1 MQNKAAVG
9 KSGISGKLG
18 EAAFVDQPDSNLRD
32 VPSKTTMQK
41 PDSYYITNINKIGC
55 DDSDIIVQD
64 NTNNTYEQDNYFC
77 YNNGTN
83 GNPKKLVQWKKVDGL
98 WIQRHLTNT
107 SEYKEINNNV
117 CKVITPGCDS
127 YNPSQNCQVKCFLDN
142 KKSTVFTANYEVL
155 PN

>member
-9 KSGISGKLG
+9 RANDAKFI
-18 EAAFVDQPDSNLRD
+18 DQSDSNLREI
-32 VPSKTTMQK
+32 PTETNIQK
-41 PDSYYITNINKIGC
+41 PDSYYITSINKIMC
-55 DDSDIIVQD
+55 EDSDLLVQD
-64 NTNNTYEQDNYFC
+64 NSNNTYEQDNYFC

-83 GNPKKLVQWKKVDGL
+83 GDPKKLVQWKKVEGL
-98 WIQRHLTNT
+98 WIKRHLTNT

-127 YNPSQNCQVKCFLDN
+127 FNPSQDCQVKCFLDN
-142 KKSTVFTANYEVL
+142 KKNTVFTANYEAL

>member
-9 KSGISGKLG
+9 RANDAKFI
-18 EAAFVDQPDSNLRD
+18 DQSDSNLREI
-32 VPSKTTMQK
+32 PTETNIQK
-41 PDSYYITNINKIGC
+41 PDSYYITSINKIMC
-55 DDSDIIVQD
+55 ADSDLLVQD
-64 NTNNTYEQDNYFC
+64 NSNNTYEQDNYFC

-83 GNPKKLVQWKKVDGL
+83 GDPKKLVQWKKVDGL
-98 WIQRHLTNT
+98 WIKRHLTNT

-127 YNPSQNCQVKCFLDN
+127 FNPSQDCQVKCFLDN
-142 KKSTVFTANYEVL
+142 KKNTVFTANYEAL